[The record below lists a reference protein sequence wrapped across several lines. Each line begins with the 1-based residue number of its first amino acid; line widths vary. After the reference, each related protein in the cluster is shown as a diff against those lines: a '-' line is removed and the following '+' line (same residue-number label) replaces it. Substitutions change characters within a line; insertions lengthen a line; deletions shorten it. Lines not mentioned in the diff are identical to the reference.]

1 MKNIDEILRYFPNKI
16 YQIFFNLFQEN
27 SKIAEEL
34 QEIRMRAERPIIL
47 KLRERDL
54 ILQYNITQAEIL
66 QIVERLCEN
75 SIYAYKNQICEGFI
89 TVKGGHRIGLTGSCV
104 IENGK
109 IISNE
114 IPQELAGKYVNT
126 NSKDSY
132 IELSNENIAV
142 SEPTGSGTTNVFE
155 NDAVKV
161 NIYYL
166 KYNDYTKQQY
176 IIIEFYVENDGYNN
190 KRVYT
195 YIGQKSS
202 HDNKFEFKSVESTPM
217 AGEGQN
223 SYPYKQQ

>member
-1 MKNIDEILRYFPNKI
+1 MENKNQKSVIIVLSI
-16 YQIFFNLFQEN
+16 VI
-27 SKIAEEL
+27 
-34 QEIRMRAERPIIL
+34 IIL
-47 KLRERDL
+47 MATCMFFATDKINLKKDNKTET
-54 ILQYNITQAEIL
+54 NSTE
-66 QIVERLCEN
+66 EKEN
-75 SIYAYKNQICEGFI
+75 KDNNSTVNASLDKNVVI
-89 TVKGGHRIGLTGSCV
+89 

-114 IPQELAGKYVNT
+114 IPQELAGKYVNI

>member
-1 MKNIDEILRYFPNKI
+1 MENKNQKSVIIVLSI
-16 YQIFFNLFQEN
+16 VI
-27 SKIAEEL
+27 
-34 QEIRMRAERPIIL
+34 IIL
-47 KLRERDL
+47 MATCMFFATDKINLKKDNKTET
-54 ILQYNITQAEIL
+54 NSTE
-66 QIVERLCEN
+66 EKEN
-75 SIYAYKNQICEGFI
+75 KDNNSTGNASIDKNVVI
-89 TVKGGHRIGLTGSCV
+89 

-132 IELSNENIAV
+132 IELSNENIVV

>member
-1 MKNIDEILRYFPNKI
+1 MENKNQKSVIIVLSI
-16 YQIFFNLFQEN
+16 VI
-27 SKIAEEL
+27 
-34 QEIRMRAERPIIL
+34 IIL
-47 KLRERDL
+47 MATCMFFATDKINLKKDNKTET
-54 ILQYNITQAEIL
+54 NVTE
-66 QIVERLCEN
+66 EKEN
-75 SIYAYKNQICEGFI
+75 KDNNSTGNASIDKNVVI
-89 TVKGGHRIGLTGSCV
+89 

-114 IPQELAGKYVNT
+114 IPQELVGKYVNT

>member
-1 MKNIDEILRYFPNKI
+1 MENKNQKSVIIVLSI
-16 YQIFFNLFQEN
+16 VI
-27 SKIAEEL
+27 
-34 QEIRMRAERPIIL
+34 IIL
-47 KLRERDL
+47 MATCMFFATDKINLKKDNKTET
-54 ILQYNITQAEIL
+54 NVTE
-66 QIVERLCEN
+66 EKEN
-75 SIYAYKNQICEGFI
+75 KDNNSTGNASLDKNVVI
-89 TVKGGHRIGLTGSCV
+89 

-114 IPQELAGKYVNT
+114 IPQELVGKYVNT

-166 KYNDYTKQQY
+166 KYNDYTKRQY

>member
-1 MKNIDEILRYFPNKI
+1 MENKNQKSVIIVLAI
-16 YQIFFNLFQEN
+16 VI
-27 SKIAEEL
+27 
-34 QEIRMRAERPIIL
+34 IIL
-47 KLRERDL
+47 MATCMFFATDKINLKKDNKTET
-54 ILQYNITQAEIL
+54 NSTE
-66 QIVERLCEN
+66 EKEN
-75 SIYAYKNQICEGFI
+75 KDNNSTVNASLDKNVVI
-89 TVKGGHRIGLTGSCV
+89 

>member
-1 MKNIDEILRYFPNKI
+1 MENKNQKSVIIVLSI
-16 YQIFFNLFQEN
+16 VI
-27 SKIAEEL
+27 
-34 QEIRMRAERPIIL
+34 IIL
-47 KLRERDL
+47 MATCMFFATDKINLKKDNKTETNLTEKKENKD
-54 ILQYNITQAEIL
+54 N
-66 QIVERLCEN
+66 N
-75 SIYAYKNQICEGFI
+75 SIVNASLDKNVVI
-89 TVKGGHRIGLTGSCV
+89 

-142 SEPTGSGTTNVFE
+142 SEPTGNGTTNVFE

>member
-1 MKNIDEILRYFPNKI
+1 MENKNQKSVIIVLSI
-16 YQIFFNLFQEN
+16 VI
-27 SKIAEEL
+27 
-34 QEIRMRAERPIIL
+34 IIL
-47 KLRERDL
+47 MATCMFFATDKINLKKDNKTETNSTD
-54 ILQYNITQAEIL
+54 EK
-66 QIVERLCEN
+66 EN
-75 SIYAYKNQICEGFI
+75 KDNNSTGNASLDKNVVI
-89 TVKGGHRIGLTGSCV
+89 

>member
-1 MKNIDEILRYFPNKI
+1 MENKTQKSVI
-16 YQIFFNLFQEN
+16 IVL
-27 SKIAEEL
+27 SIV
-34 QEIRMRAERPIIL
+34 IIIL
-47 KLRERDL
+47 MATCMFFATDKINLKKDNKTETNL
-54 ILQYNITQAEIL
+54 TE
-66 QIVERLCEN
+66 EKEN
-75 SIYAYKNQICEGFI
+75 KDNNSTVNASLDKNVVI
-89 TVKGGHRIGLTGSCV
+89 

>member
-1 MKNIDEILRYFPNKI
+1 MENKNQKSVIIVLSI
-16 YQIFFNLFQEN
+16 VI
-27 SKIAEEL
+27 
-34 QEIRMRAERPIIL
+34 IIL
-47 KLRERDL
+47 MATCMFFATDKINLKKDNKTETNLTEEKESKD
-54 ILQYNITQAEIL
+54 N
-66 QIVERLCEN
+66 N
-75 SIYAYKNQICEGFI
+75 STVNASLDKNVVI
-89 TVKGGHRIGLTGSCV
+89 

>member
-1 MKNIDEILRYFPNKI
+1 MENKNQKSVIIVLSI
-16 YQIFFNLFQEN
+16 VI
-27 SKIAEEL
+27 
-34 QEIRMRAERPIIL
+34 IIL
-47 KLRERDL
+47 MATCMFFATDKINLKKDNKTETNLTEEKESKD
-54 ILQYNITQAEIL
+54 N
-66 QIVERLCEN
+66 N
-75 SIYAYKNQICEGFI
+75 STGNASLDKNVVI
-89 TVKGGHRIGLTGSCV
+89 

>member
-1 MKNIDEILRYFPNKI
+1 MENKNQKSVIIVLSI
-16 YQIFFNLFQEN
+16 VI
-27 SKIAEEL
+27 
-34 QEIRMRAERPIIL
+34 IIL
-47 KLRERDL
+47 MATCMFFATDKINLKKDNKTE
-54 ILQYNITQAEIL
+54 T
-66 QIVERLCEN
+66 N
-75 SIYAYKNQICEGFI
+75 STEEKESKDNNSTANASLDKNVVI
-89 TVKGGHRIGLTGSCV
+89 

-202 HDNKFEFKSVESTPM
+202 HDNKFEFKSVESTPI

>member
-1 MKNIDEILRYFPNKI
+1 MENKNQKSVIIVLSI
-16 YQIFFNLFQEN
+16 VI
-27 SKIAEEL
+27 
-34 QEIRMRAERPIIL
+34 IIL
-47 KLRERDL
+47 MATCMFFATDRINLKKDNKTET
-54 ILQYNITQAEIL
+54 NSTE
-66 QIVERLCEN
+66 EKEN
-75 SIYAYKNQICEGFI
+75 KDNNSTVNASLDKNVVI
-89 TVKGGHRIGLTGSCV
+89 

-142 SEPTGSGTTNVFE
+142 SEPTGNGTTNVFE

>member
-1 MKNIDEILRYFPNKI
+1 MENKNQKSVIIVLSI
-16 YQIFFNLFQEN
+16 VI
-27 SKIAEEL
+27 
-34 QEIRMRAERPIIL
+34 IIL
-47 KLRERDL
+47 MATCMFFATDKINLKKDNKTET
-54 ILQYNITQAEIL
+54 NSTE
-66 QIVERLCEN
+66 EKEN
-75 SIYAYKNQICEGFI
+75 KDNNSTVNASLDKNVVI
-89 TVKGGHRIGLTGSCV
+89 

-155 NDAVKV
+155 NDTVKV

>member
-1 MKNIDEILRYFPNKI
+1 MENKNQKSVIIVLSI
-16 YQIFFNLFQEN
+16 VI
-27 SKIAEEL
+27 
-34 QEIRMRAERPIIL
+34 IIL
-47 KLRERDL
+47 MATCMFFATDKINLKKDNKTETNLTEEKESKD
-54 ILQYNITQAEIL
+54 N
-66 QIVERLCEN
+66 N
-75 SIYAYKNQICEGFI
+75 STVNASLDKNVVI
-89 TVKGGHRIGLTGSCV
+89 

-166 KYNDYTKQQY
+166 KYNEYTKQQY

>member
-1 MKNIDEILRYFPNKI
+1 MENKNQKSVIIVLSI
-16 YQIFFNLFQEN
+16 VI
-27 SKIAEEL
+27 
-34 QEIRMRAERPIIL
+34 IIL
-47 KLRERDL
+47 MATCMFFATDKINLKKDNKTETNLTEEKESKD
-54 ILQYNITQAEIL
+54 N
-66 QIVERLCEN
+66 N
-75 SIYAYKNQICEGFI
+75 STVNASLDKNVVI
-89 TVKGGHRIGLTGSCV
+89 

-142 SEPTGSGTTNVFE
+142 SEPTGSGTTNIFE

>member
-1 MKNIDEILRYFPNKI
+1 MENKNQKSVIIVLSI
-16 YQIFFNLFQEN
+16 VI
-27 SKIAEEL
+27 
-34 QEIRMRAERPIIL
+34 IIL
-47 KLRERDL
+47 MATCMFFATDKINLKKDNKTET
-54 ILQYNITQAEIL
+54 NSTE
-66 QIVERLCEN
+66 EKEN
-75 SIYAYKNQICEGFI
+75 KDNNSTGNASIDKNVVI
-89 TVKGGHRIGLTGSCV
+89 

-114 IPQELAGKYVNT
+114 IPQELVGKYVNT

>member
-1 MKNIDEILRYFPNKI
+1 MENKNQKSVIIVLSI
-16 YQIFFNLFQEN
+16 VI
-27 SKIAEEL
+27 
-34 QEIRMRAERPIIL
+34 IIL
-47 KLRERDL
+47 MATCMFFATDKINLKKDNKTET
-54 ILQYNITQAEIL
+54 NSTE
-66 QIVERLCEN
+66 EKEN
-75 SIYAYKNQICEGFI
+75 KDNNSTVNASLDKNVVI
-89 TVKGGHRIGLTGSCV
+89 

-126 NSKDSY
+126 K
-132 IELSNENIAV
+132 SNENIAV

>member
-1 MKNIDEILRYFPNKI
+1 MENKNQKSVIIVLSI
-16 YQIFFNLFQEN
+16 VI
-27 SKIAEEL
+27 
-34 QEIRMRAERPIIL
+34 IIL
-47 KLRERDL
+47 MATCMFFATDKINLKKDNKTET
-54 ILQYNITQAEIL
+54 NSTE
-66 QIVERLCEN
+66 EKEN
-75 SIYAYKNQICEGFI
+75 KDNNSTGNASLDKNVVI
-89 TVKGGHRIGLTGSCV
+89 

-114 IPQELAGKYVNT
+114 IPQELVGKYVNT

-166 KYNDYTKQQY
+166 KYNDYTKRQY

>member
-1 MKNIDEILRYFPNKI
+1 MENKNQKSVIIVLSI
-16 YQIFFNLFQEN
+16 VI
-27 SKIAEEL
+27 
-34 QEIRMRAERPIIL
+34 IIL
-47 KLRERDL
+47 MATCMFFATDKINLKKDNKTETNL
-54 ILQYNITQAEIL
+54 TE
-66 QIVERLCEN
+66 EKEN
-75 SIYAYKNQICEGFI
+75 KDNNSTVNASLDKNVVI
-89 TVKGGHRIGLTGSCV
+89 

-176 IIIEFYVENDGYNN
+176 IIIEFYVANDGYNN

-195 YIGQKSS
+195 YVGQKSS

>member
-1 MKNIDEILRYFPNKI
+1 MENKNQKSVIIVLSI
-16 YQIFFNLFQEN
+16 VI
-27 SKIAEEL
+27 
-34 QEIRMRAERPIIL
+34 IIL
-47 KLRERDL
+47 MATCMFFATDKINLKKDNKTET
-54 ILQYNITQAEIL
+54 NSTE
-66 QIVERLCEN
+66 EKEN
-75 SIYAYKNQICEGFI
+75 KDNNSTVNASLDKNVVI
-89 TVKGGHRIGLTGSCV
+89 

-142 SEPTGSGTTNVFE
+142 SEPTGSGTTNIFE

>member
-1 MKNIDEILRYFPNKI
+1 MENKNQKSVIIVLSI
-16 YQIFFNLFQEN
+16 VI
-27 SKIAEEL
+27 
-34 QEIRMRAERPIIL
+34 IIL
-47 KLRERDL
+47 MATCMFFATDKINLKKDNKTET
-54 ILQYNITQAEIL
+54 NSTE
-66 QIVERLCEN
+66 EKEN
-75 SIYAYKNQICEGFI
+75 KDNNSTVNASLDKNVVI
-89 TVKGGHRIGLTGSCV
+89 

-142 SEPTGSGTTNVFE
+142 SEPTGNGTTNVFE

>member
-1 MKNIDEILRYFPNKI
+1 MENKNQKSVIIVLSI
-16 YQIFFNLFQEN
+16 VI
-27 SKIAEEL
+27 
-34 QEIRMRAERPIIL
+34 IIL
-47 KLRERDL
+47 MATCMFFAIDKINLKKDNKTET
-54 ILQYNITQAEIL
+54 NSTE
-66 QIVERLCEN
+66 EKEN
-75 SIYAYKNQICEGFI
+75 KDNNSTVNASLDKNVVI
-89 TVKGGHRIGLTGSCV
+89 

>member
-1 MKNIDEILRYFPNKI
+1 MENKNQKSVIIVMSI
-16 YQIFFNLFQEN
+16 VI
-27 SKIAEEL
+27 
-34 QEIRMRAERPIIL
+34 IIL
-47 KLRERDL
+47 MATCMFFATDKINLKKDNKTET
-54 ILQYNITQAEIL
+54 NSTE
-66 QIVERLCEN
+66 EKEN
-75 SIYAYKNQICEGFI
+75 KDNNSTGNASIDKNVVI
-89 TVKGGHRIGLTGSCV
+89 
-104 IENGK
+104 IENDK

-114 IPQELAGKYVNT
+114 IPQELVGKYVNT

>member
-1 MKNIDEILRYFPNKI
+1 MENKNQKSVIIVLSI
-16 YQIFFNLFQEN
+16 VI
-27 SKIAEEL
+27 
-34 QEIRMRAERPIIL
+34 IIL
-47 KLRERDL
+47 MATCMFFATDKINLKKDNKTET
-54 ILQYNITQAEIL
+54 NVTE
-66 QIVERLCEN
+66 EKEN
-75 SIYAYKNQICEGFI
+75 KDNNSTVNASLDKNVVI
-89 TVKGGHRIGLTGSCV
+89 

-114 IPQELAGKYVNT
+114 ISQELAGKYVNT

>member
-1 MKNIDEILRYFPNKI
+1 MENKNQKSVIIVLSI
-16 YQIFFNLFQEN
+16 VI
-27 SKIAEEL
+27 
-34 QEIRMRAERPIIL
+34 IIL
-47 KLRERDL
+47 MATCMFFATDKINLKKDNKTET
-54 ILQYNITQAEIL
+54 NSTE
-66 QIVERLCEN
+66 EKEN
-75 SIYAYKNQICEGFI
+75 KDNNSTVNASLDKNVVI
-89 TVKGGHRIGLTGSCV
+89 

-176 IIIEFYVENDGYNN
+176 IIIEFYVENDGFNN

>member
-1 MKNIDEILRYFPNKI
+1 MKNKNQKSVIIVLSI
-16 YQIFFNLFQEN
+16 VI
-27 SKIAEEL
+27 
-34 QEIRMRAERPIIL
+34 IIL
-47 KLRERDL
+47 MATCMFFATDKINLKKDNKTETNLTEKKENKD
-54 ILQYNITQAEIL
+54 N
-66 QIVERLCEN
+66 N
-75 SIYAYKNQICEGFI
+75 SIVNASLDKNVVI
-89 TVKGGHRIGLTGSCV
+89 

-142 SEPTGSGTTNVFE
+142 SEPTGNGTTNVFE

>member
-1 MKNIDEILRYFPNKI
+1 MENKNQKSVIIVLSI
-16 YQIFFNLFQEN
+16 VI
-27 SKIAEEL
+27 
-34 QEIRMRAERPIIL
+34 IIL
-47 KLRERDL
+47 MATCMFFATDKINLKKDNKTET
-54 ILQYNITQAEIL
+54 NVTE
-66 QIVERLCEN
+66 EKEN
-75 SIYAYKNQICEGFI
+75 KDNNSTVNASLDKNVVI
-89 TVKGGHRIGLTGSCV
+89 

-155 NDAVKV
+155 NDTVKV

>member
-1 MKNIDEILRYFPNKI
+1 MENKNQTSVIIVLSI
-16 YQIFFNLFQEN
+16 VI
-27 SKIAEEL
+27 
-34 QEIRMRAERPIIL
+34 IIL
-47 KLRERDL
+47 MATCMFFATDKINLKKDNKTET
-54 ILQYNITQAEIL
+54 NVTE
-66 QIVERLCEN
+66 EKEN
-75 SIYAYKNQICEGFI
+75 KDNNSTVNASLDKNVVI
-89 TVKGGHRIGLTGSCV
+89 

>member
-1 MKNIDEILRYFPNKI
+1 MENKNQKSVIIVLSI
-16 YQIFFNLFQEN
+16 VI
-27 SKIAEEL
+27 
-34 QEIRMRAERPIIL
+34 IIL
-47 KLRERDL
+47 MATCMFFATDKINLKKDNKTET
-54 ILQYNITQAEIL
+54 NSTE
-66 QIVERLCEN
+66 EKEN
-75 SIYAYKNQICEGFI
+75 KDNNYTVNASLDKNVVI
-89 TVKGGHRIGLTGSCV
+89 

>member
-1 MKNIDEILRYFPNKI
+1 MENKNQKSVIIVLSI
-16 YQIFFNLFQEN
+16 VI
-27 SKIAEEL
+27 
-34 QEIRMRAERPIIL
+34 IIL
-47 KLRERDL
+47 MATCMFFATDKINLKTDNKTET
-54 ILQYNITQAEIL
+54 NSTE
-66 QIVERLCEN
+66 EKEN
-75 SIYAYKNQICEGFI
+75 KDNNSTVNASLDKNVVI
-89 TVKGGHRIGLTGSCV
+89 

>member
-1 MKNIDEILRYFPNKI
+1 MENKNQKSVIIVLSI
-16 YQIFFNLFQEN
+16 VI
-27 SKIAEEL
+27 
-34 QEIRMRAERPIIL
+34 IIL
-47 KLRERDL
+47 MATCMFFATDKINLKKDNKTETNL
-54 ILQYNITQAEIL
+54 TE
-66 QIVERLCEN
+66 EKEN
-75 SIYAYKNQICEGFI
+75 KDNNSTVNASLDKNVVI
-89 TVKGGHRIGLTGSCV
+89 

-176 IIIEFYVENDGYNN
+176 IIIEFYVANDGYNN

-195 YIGQKSS
+195 YIGHKSS

>member
-1 MKNIDEILRYFPNKI
+1 MENKNQKSIIIVLSIVIIILI
-16 YQIFFNLFQEN
+16 ATCIFFATDKINLKMDNKTETNSTEEKEN
-27 SKIAEEL
+27 K
-34 QEIRMRAERPIIL
+34 
-47 KLRERDL
+47 D
-54 ILQYNITQAEIL
+54 NN
-66 QIVERLCEN
+66 N
-75 SIYAYKNQICEGFI
+75 STVNVSLDKNVVI
-89 TVKGGHRIGLTGSCV
+89 

-114 IPQELAGKYVNT
+114 IPQELAGKYVNI

-142 SEPTGSGTTNVFE
+142 SEPTGSGTANIFE

-223 SYPYKQQ
+223 SYPYKKQ

>member
-1 MKNIDEILRYFPNKI
+1 MENKNQKSVIIVLSI
-16 YQIFFNLFQEN
+16 VI
-27 SKIAEEL
+27 
-34 QEIRMRAERPIIL
+34 IIL
-47 KLRERDL
+47 MATCMFFATDKINLKKDNKTETNL
-54 ILQYNITQAEIL
+54 TE
-66 QIVERLCEN
+66 EKEN
-75 SIYAYKNQICEGFI
+75 KDNNS
-89 TVKGGHRIGLTGSCV
+89 TVKASLDKNVVI

-114 IPQELAGKYVNT
+114 IPQELAGKYVNI

-223 SYPYKQQ
+223 SYPYKKQ

>member
-1 MKNIDEILRYFPNKI
+1 MENKNQKSVIIVLSI
-16 YQIFFNLFQEN
+16 VI
-27 SKIAEEL
+27 
-34 QEIRMRAERPIIL
+34 IIL
-47 KLRERDL
+47 MATCMFFATDKINLKKDNKTET
-54 ILQYNITQAEIL
+54 NSTE
-66 QIVERLCEN
+66 EKEN
-75 SIYAYKNQICEGFI
+75 KDNNSTGNASIDKNVVI
-89 TVKGGHRIGLTGSCV
+89 

>member
-1 MKNIDEILRYFPNKI
+1 MENKNQKSVIIVLSI
-16 YQIFFNLFQEN
+16 VI
-27 SKIAEEL
+27 
-34 QEIRMRAERPIIL
+34 IIL
-47 KLRERDL
+47 MATCMFFATDKINLKKDNKTET
-54 ILQYNITQAEIL
+54 NSTE
-66 QIVERLCEN
+66 EKEN
-75 SIYAYKNQICEGFI
+75 KDNNSTGNASIDKNVVI
-89 TVKGGHRIGLTGSCV
+89 

-114 IPQELAGKYVNT
+114 IPQELVGKYVNT

-142 SEPTGSGTTNVFE
+142 SEPTGSGTTNIFE

>member
-1 MKNIDEILRYFPNKI
+1 MKNKNQKSVIIVLSI
-16 YQIFFNLFQEN
+16 VI
-27 SKIAEEL
+27 
-34 QEIRMRAERPIIL
+34 IIL
-47 KLRERDL
+47 MATCMFFATDKINLKKDNKTETNL
-54 ILQYNITQAEIL
+54 TE
-66 QIVERLCEN
+66 EKEN
-75 SIYAYKNQICEGFI
+75 KDNNSTVNASLDKNVVI
-89 TVKGGHRIGLTGSCV
+89 

-176 IIIEFYVENDGYNN
+176 IIIEFYVANDGYNN

-202 HDNKFEFKSVESTPM
+202 HDNKFEFKSIESTPM

>member
-1 MKNIDEILRYFPNKI
+1 MENKNQKSVIIVLSI
-16 YQIFFNLFQEN
+16 VI
-27 SKIAEEL
+27 
-34 QEIRMRAERPIIL
+34 IIL
-47 KLRERDL
+47 MATCMFFATDKINLKKDNKTKTNLTE
-54 ILQYNITQAEIL
+54 EK
-66 QIVERLCEN
+66 EN
-75 SIYAYKNQICEGFI
+75 KDNNSTVNASLDKNVVI
-89 TVKGGHRIGLTGSCV
+89 

-166 KYNDYTKQQY
+166 KYNDYTKKQY

>member
-1 MKNIDEILRYFPNKI
+1 MENKNQKSIIIVLSIVIIILI
-16 YQIFFNLFQEN
+16 ATCIFFATDKINLKMDNKTETNSTEEKEN
-27 SKIAEEL
+27 KDNNNDTVNASL
-34 QEIRMRAERPIIL
+34 
-47 KLRERDL
+47 D
-54 ILQYNITQAEIL
+54 
-66 QIVERLCEN
+66 
-75 SIYAYKNQICEGFI
+75 KNVVI
-89 TVKGGHRIGLTGSCV
+89 

-114 IPQELAGKYVNT
+114 IPQELAGKYVNI

-142 SEPTGSGTTNVFE
+142 SEPTGSGTTNIFE

-223 SYPYKQQ
+223 SYPYKKQ